1 MKRLLFLCV
10 SLGILI
16 FSVIVINIA
25 PAINKLTVY
34 DRNGNYVL
42 NWNEWSN
49 AACKRLSDSYDYES
63 DKAQKDWIKKLKK
76 RCNRRQAMIG
86 LEYVIS
92 NLNIIFGFI
101 CAFSGFLL
109 YKEIG
114 RIGEDAKYIGL
125 IGLGCGVIGIVL
137 TLVYTIESGLVF
149 NDIADGNGIK
159 IESDGAFM
167 KLVGDKYKCIN
178 YKKDNEDLFYLKYSD
193 FGNKYLSYSKKI
205 IFSIQEKEY
214 KYYDCNIYGY
224 IRKAD
229 LERLC
234 EDLENNPNNIPAE
247 YDFIKQPLKYYDTTT
262 SPHTEKG
269 TCDKLFN
276 IPFTT
281 DNQYKI
287 LYDRWLTTIIFCCF
301 IILLNM
307 GLAIFGLLLFLN
319 PGTSS
324 GSTQVKQFSN

>member
-1 MKRLLFLCV
+1 
-10 SLGILI
+10 
-16 FSVIVINIA
+16 
-25 PAINKLTVY
+25 
-34 DRNGNYVL
+34 
-42 NWNEWSN
+42 
-49 AACKRLSDSYDYES
+49 
-63 DKAQKDWIKKLKK
+63 
-76 RCNRRQAMIG
+76 MIG

-125 IGLGCGVIGIVL
+125 IGLGCGVIGLVL

-149 NDIADGNGIK
+149 NDKADGNEIK
-159 IESDGAFM
+159 IESDGSFM
-167 KLVGDKYKCIN
+167 KLDGNKYKCIN
-178 YKKDNEDLFYLKYSD
+178 YKKDNTDLLYLKYSD

-205 IFSIQEKEY
+205 IFSTQEKEY
-214 KYYDCNIYGY
+214 KYYDCNIYGC

-319 PGTSS
+319 PGAPS
-324 GSTQVKQFSN
+324 GSTQVKQISN